1 MSFRSWIGPLSLVRL
16 SQFRLRLPYSLS
28 LTRKL
33 RSRDAGKIHRPA
45 GFGGLPYFFDR
56 ALVQRLVDLNQH
68 VLFINFDGLD
78 LGVTTA
84 QNAATQPKKY
94 RCDVA
99 IARAR
104 LTFGHLTQNEI
115 IAAAQPS
122 SV

>member
-1 MSFRSWIGPLSLVRL
+1 VSVLKQLHDDLDAAVFDAYGWPRDLSDEQIL
-16 SQFRLRLPYSLS
+16 
-28 LTRKL
+28 
-33 RSRDAGKIHRPA
+33 
-45 GFGGLPYFFDR
+45 
-56 ALVQRLVDLNQH
+56 QRLVDLNQH